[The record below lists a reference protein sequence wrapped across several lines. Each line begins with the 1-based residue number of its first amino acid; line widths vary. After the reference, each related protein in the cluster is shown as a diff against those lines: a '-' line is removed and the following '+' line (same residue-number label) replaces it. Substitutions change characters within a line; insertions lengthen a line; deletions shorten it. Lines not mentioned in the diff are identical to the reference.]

1 MKRAPILQ
9 QIFNKIVS
17 KTGAFLRTLSW
28 PAFGP
33 VMEATMHEPTF
44 EHDDLIDLGAASELT
59 QGAEAQE
66 VEQLVLIKRE
76 LE

>member
-1 MKRAPILQ
+1 
-9 QIFNKIVS
+9 
-17 KTGAFLRTLSW
+17 
-28 PAFGP
+28 
-33 VMEATMHEPTF
+33 MHEPTL